1 MLREAEGEGRKV
13 ENLRVS
19 KFAFYFWIPGAHSLS
34 FSFYFPFFLH
44 VKAEETKLQ
53 QASHGNPE

>member
-1 MLREAEGEGRKV
+1 MLREAEEGGR
-13 ENLRVS
+13 NMGNSGVS
-19 KFAFYFWIPGAHSLS
+19 KIAFYFCMPGAHSLS